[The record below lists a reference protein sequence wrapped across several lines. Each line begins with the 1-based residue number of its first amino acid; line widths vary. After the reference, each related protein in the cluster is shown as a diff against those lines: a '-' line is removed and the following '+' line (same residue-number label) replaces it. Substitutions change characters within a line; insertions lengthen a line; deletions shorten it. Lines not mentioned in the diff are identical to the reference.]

1 MLSIVVLHSVNES
14 SSKQELNTKFYITIT
29 LSSMSLVDASTDD
42 KYFNSQA
49 WPRTVRNGI
58 KPNKSGLDGSAE
70 GML

>member
-1 MLSIVVLHSVNES
+1 MLSFVVLHSVNES

-49 WPRTVRNGI
+49 WPRTVCNGI

>member
-49 WPRTVRNGI
+49 WPRTVCNGI

>member
-49 WPRTVRNGI
+49 WPRTVCKGI

>member
-29 LSSMSLVDASTDD
+29 LSSMSLVYASTDD

-49 WPRTVRNGI
+49 WPRTVCNGI

>member
-1 MLSIVVLHSVNES
+1 
-14 SSKQELNTKFYITIT
+14 
-29 LSSMSLVDASTDD
+29 MSLVDASTDD

-49 WPRTVRNGI
+49 WPRTVCNGI

>member
-1 MLSIVVLHSVNES
+1 MLSIVVLRSVNES

-49 WPRTVRNGI
+49 WPRTVCNGI

>member
-1 MLSIVVLHSVNES
+1 MLSIVVLHSLNES

-49 WPRTVRNGI
+49 WPRTVCNGI

>member
-1 MLSIVVLHSVNES
+1 MLSIAVLHSVNES
-14 SSKQELNTKFYITIT
+14 SSKQELNNKFYITIT

-49 WPRTVRNGI
+49 WPRTVCNGI

>member
-49 WPRTVRNGI
+49 WPRTVCNGI
-58 KPNKSGLDGSAE
+58 KPNKSGLDSSAE